1 MNLQEQISRIQ
12 EMMNIK
18 DMFKGMFGKK
28 ELTSEEKL
36 VNMVV
41 KFIKSYFK
49 IEERDGVAI
58 KSNKVYWLQ
67 PSNTIIFYYDK
78 PRKRLEYRWQFAQ
91 EIHKYIPDDRLLQ
104 LDSELMK
111 KVFEKLYN
119 KKVDKIYGYSELS

>member
-12 EMMNIK
+12 EVMGIK

-28 ELTSEEKL
+28 ELTKDEKM
-36 VNMVV
+36 VNRIV
-41 KFIKSYFK
+41 KFIKGYSK
-49 IEERDGVAI
+49 IEERDALAI
-58 KSNKVYWLQ
+58 KGNKVYWLQ
-67 PSNTIIFYYDK
+67 PSNTIVFYYDA
-78 PRKRLEYRWQFAQ
+78 PRKRLEYKWQFAQ
-91 EIHKYIPDDRLLQ
+91 EIHKFIPDDRLLH

>member
-41 KFIKSYFK
+41 KFIKRYSK
-49 IEERDGVAI
+49 IEERDALAI
-58 KSNKVYWLQ
+58 KGDKVYWLQ
-67 PSNTIIFYYDK
+67 PSNTIVFYYNK
-78 PRKRLEYRWQFAQ
+78 PLKKLEYKWQFAQ
-91 EIHKYIPDDRLLQ
+91 EIHKFIPDDRLLQ
-104 LDSELMK
+104 LDSELMG

-119 KKVDKIYGYSELS
+119 KKVDKVYGYSELS